1 MHWWLVTT
9 NYSPHEGCLVPG
21 RDWEDAI
28 REFASGYDYGPEY
41 TEHLLKGAARACR
54 LSPEQKA
61 LLGLLS
67 DSV

>member
-1 MHWWLVTT
+1 MQWWLVTT
-9 NYSPHEGCLVPG
+9 NYSPHEGCLVPA

-28 REFASGYDYGPEY
+28 REYARGYKYDVAF
-41 TEHLLKGAARACR
+41 TEHLLKGAARVCR

-61 LLGLLS
+61 LMGLLS

>member
-1 MHWWLVTT
+1 
-9 NYSPHEGCLVPG
+9 VPG
-21 RDWEDAI
+21 RDWEEAI
-28 REFASGYDYGPEY
+28 REYARGYDYDLLF